1 MAKVIEEADE
11 ETRQLVRDVL
21 AEEYPGVA
29 GLDPPLRIGVLFVS
43 GGKPGKPAL
52 THGGY
57 PAAGT
62 IRVVGE
68 EDRAAGG
75 PDVIVSL
82 DLDAWPRRSAD
93 GKRALVQHELHHIV
107 PKEKLDSLGR
117 QKVGLR
123 KHDFEIGGF
132 RAIVERYGDDA
143 IEWQQ
148 VKRVHDAFRQM
159 TLPFV
164 AAPADDPP
172 RKKAAR

>member
-1 MAKVIEEADE
+1 MAKIIEEADE

-21 AEEYPGVA
+21 AEEYPDVA

-43 GGKPGKPAL
+43 SDKAGKPAL

-57 PAAGT
+57 PAAGV
-62 IRVVGE
+62 IRVVKE

-82 DLDAWPRRSAD
+82 DLDAWPRRSAE
-93 GKRALVQHELHHIV
+93 GKRALVQHELHHIE
-107 PKEKLDSLGR
+107 PKDELDSLGR

-132 RAIVERYGDDA
+132 NEIVRRYGDDA

-148 VKRVHDAFRQM
+148 VKRVHDSYRQM
-159 TLPFV
+159 TLPF
-164 AAPADDPP
+164 AAADDPP